1 MERVIVFTREAARQ
15 MDALA
20 PSVRGLIDAKLD
32 LLCVN
37 PAALANQIKRLKGSS
52 ALRLRV
58 ADYRV
63 IFTDDG
69 LILEIIK
76 IGARGGIYR

>member
-1 MERVIVFTREAARQ
+1 MQRMILFTREAARQ
-15 MDALA
+15 LDLLA
-20 PSVRGLIDAKLD
+20 PTERRLIEAKLD
-32 LLCVN
+32 LLASN

-58 ADYRV
+58 AGYRV

-69 LILEIIK
+69 VILAIIK
-76 IGARGGIYR
+76 IGTRGGIYR